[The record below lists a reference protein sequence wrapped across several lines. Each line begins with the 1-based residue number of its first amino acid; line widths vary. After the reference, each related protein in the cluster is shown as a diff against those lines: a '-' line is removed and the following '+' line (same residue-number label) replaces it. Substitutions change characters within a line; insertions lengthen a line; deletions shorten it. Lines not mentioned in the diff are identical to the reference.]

1 MSVAV
6 IIFVVIFVVCFLL
19 ITTQKELFQKLSNI
33 EETITKLIQPLVQIQ
48 TQTQTPQ
55 VQVHAQAHAQVPL
68 VQVHAQVPQAQ
79 AQPLV
84 QTREVTKT
92 KILLETFLELYKGR
106 IKKIKVSDIT
116 PEFNDDLSKSSNVA
130 MYFPKDFKWTHDYE
144 PVILI
149 SIGSE
154 YNKQKFYVPE
164 GLVESK
170 TTETRL
176 FVKGPVDESL
186 NSQEFFFII

>member
-33 EETITKLIQPLVQIQ
+33 EETITKLIQPHTQPQPQAQ
-48 TQTQTPQ
+48 T
-55 VQVHAQAHAQVPL
+55 
-68 VQVHAQVPQAQ
+68 HAQVPQDQPQVQ

-84 QTREVTKT
+84 QTREVIKT
-92 KILLETFLELYKGR
+92 KIPLETFLELYKGR

-130 MYFPKDFKWTHDYE
+130 LYFPKDFKWTHDYE

-176 FVKGPVDESL
+176 FVKGSIDESL